1 MDNFNE
7 VENRCLICNELI
19 ESTNLARQ
27 LCGKFECIN
36 KTDSDDDNSDDNNSE
51 DNNQNEQIRNKF
63 NIIKEKL
70 NEEKLNEEKLNEE
83 KLNEEKLNEIKSLIM
98 NNSNNSNKKPRLY

>member
-7 VENRCLICNELI
+7 VENRCLICNVLI

-36 KTDSDDDNSDDNNSE
+36 KTDSDDDNSDDNKSDDNNSDDNNSE
-51 DNNQNEQIRNKF
+51 DNNHNEQIINK
-63 NIIKEKL
+63 
-70 NEEKLNEEKLNEE
+70 
-83 KLNEEKLNEIKSLIM
+83 
-98 NNSNNSNKKPRLY
+98 